1 MSHITEISYEEYL
14 KNLEFMSQTDRQFM
28 ACIRSQEKS
37 DIAVETDTEKPPAD
51 SEDEHRPVARTDQKA
66 HD

>member
-37 DIAVETDTEKPPAD
+37 DIAVEIDTKNPPAD
-51 SEDEHRPVARTDQKA
+51 SEDDRRPVARTDQKA